1 VCKEVASNLNET
13 KKLLDKSHQ
22 PHYHRVEGIQLS
34 SSVQIKR
41 QEYYGWRLMFN
52 FLHCVHLMS
61 LLILP
66 RFLGFSLYK
75 LKRAYK
81 SFKTV

>member
-1 VCKEVASNLNET
+1 T
-13 KKLLDKSHQ
+13 G
-22 PHYHRVEGIQLS
+22 GIQLS

-52 FLHCVHLMS
+52 FLHYVHLMS
-61 LLILP
+61 LLISP
-66 RFLGFSLYK
+66 RLLGFSLYK